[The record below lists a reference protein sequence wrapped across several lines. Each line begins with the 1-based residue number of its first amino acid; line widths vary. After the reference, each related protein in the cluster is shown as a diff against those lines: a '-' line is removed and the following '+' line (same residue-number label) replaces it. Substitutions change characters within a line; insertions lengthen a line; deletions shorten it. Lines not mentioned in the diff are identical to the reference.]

1 MLLVNNLHEKRITES
16 QNGRDFGKQVR
27 VIFLICTRVARKVH
41 SFSANQ
47 TNVIGVSVMLVT
59 AQCYKTVETSCL
71 RVIISGR
78 YASYVRPIVV
88 HFAEFFL

>member
-1 MLLVNNLHEKRITES
+1 
-16 QNGRDFGKQVR
+16 
-27 VIFLICTRVARKVH
+27 
-41 SFSANQ
+41 
-47 TNVIGVSVMLVT
+47 MLVT

-88 HFAEFFL
+88 HFAEFFCENL